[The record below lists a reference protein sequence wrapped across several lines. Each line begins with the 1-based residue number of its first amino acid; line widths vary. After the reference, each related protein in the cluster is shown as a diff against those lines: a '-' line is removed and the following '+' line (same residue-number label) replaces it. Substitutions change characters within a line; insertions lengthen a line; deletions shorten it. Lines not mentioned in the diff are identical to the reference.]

1 MNTIY
6 CIRMF
11 TASVVL
17 AIMTTGCAPLISG
30 TMNLAV
36 TEAAAIDKTAKY
48 FGVERKEITVTDF
61 NKGALATGY
70 RVLYQGR
77 QYNCRIYYGE
87 VDCKQPGA

>member
-1 MNTIY
+1 MRIV
-6 CIRMF
+6 I
-11 TASVVL
+11 VL
-17 AIMTTGCAPLISG
+17 LLSIA
-30 TMNLAV
+30 LA
-36 TEAAAIDKTAKY
+36 ACDNGSSANAKY